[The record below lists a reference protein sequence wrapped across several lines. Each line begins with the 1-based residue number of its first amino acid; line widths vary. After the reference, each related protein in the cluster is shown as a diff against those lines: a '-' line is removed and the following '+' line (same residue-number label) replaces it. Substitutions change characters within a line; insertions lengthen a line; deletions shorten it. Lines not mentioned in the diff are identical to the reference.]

1 MNELKNDWITNLSTS
16 AWELK
21 SASNIQEKIF
31 NQISLAKLRL
41 EKINSEIF
49 QLERKFI
56 EHEIRKSRSEE
67 KSKQIKK
74 FLSIENEN
82 KADAEIQGINK
93 VKINWPKWWHQ
104 YCKTK
109 LLYNKRLKM
118 VAVGSK
124 SIPEKQSISLDLSK
138 ETEDNLST
146 ELFSEIFS
154 SKPLTMTLFQRK
166 KLKKTMIK
174 LNLTEPRIIKKF

>member
-1 MNELKNDWITNLSTS
+1 MQRKNIFDLLALKEKVASNKFLNRMQPLKEEKIKVEKILVQLKELKNDGITNLSTS

-74 FLSIENEN
+74 SLSIENEN

-93 VKINWPKWWHQ
+93 VKIN
-104 YCKTK
+104 
-109 LLYNKRLKM
+109 
-118 VAVGSK
+118 
-124 SIPEKQSISLDLSK
+124 
-138 ETEDNLST
+138 
-146 ELFSEIFS
+146 
-154 SKPLTMTLFQRK
+154 
-166 KLKKTMIK
+166 
-174 LNLTEPRIIKKF
+174 

>member
-1 MNELKNDWITNLSTS
+1 MQRKNLFDLLALKEKVASNKFLQRMQPLKEEKIKVEKILVQLNELKNDGITNLSTS

-93 VKINWPKWWHQ
+93 VKIN
-104 YCKTK
+104 
-109 LLYNKRLKM
+109 
-118 VAVGSK
+118 
-124 SIPEKQSISLDLSK
+124 
-138 ETEDNLST
+138 
-146 ELFSEIFS
+146 
-154 SKPLTMTLFQRK
+154 
-166 KLKKTMIK
+166 
-174 LNLTEPRIIKKF
+174 

>member
-1 MNELKNDWITNLSTS
+1 MQRKNLFDLLALKEKVASNKFLQRIQPLKEEKIKVEKILVQLNELKNDGITNLSTS

-31 NQISLAKLRL
+31 NQISLAQLRL

-93 VKINWPKWWHQ
+93 VKIN
-104 YCKTK
+104 
-109 LLYNKRLKM
+109 
-118 VAVGSK
+118 
-124 SIPEKQSISLDLSK
+124 
-138 ETEDNLST
+138 
-146 ELFSEIFS
+146 
-154 SKPLTMTLFQRK
+154 
-166 KLKKTMIK
+166 
-174 LNLTEPRIIKKF
+174 

>member
-1 MNELKNDWITNLSTS
+1 MQPLKEEKTKVEKILVQLKELKNDGITNLSTS

-74 FLSIENEN
+74 SLSIENEN

-93 VKINWPKWWHQ
+93 VKIN
-104 YCKTK
+104 
-109 LLYNKRLKM
+109 
-118 VAVGSK
+118 
-124 SIPEKQSISLDLSK
+124 
-138 ETEDNLST
+138 
-146 ELFSEIFS
+146 
-154 SKPLTMTLFQRK
+154 
-166 KLKKTMIK
+166 
-174 LNLTEPRIIKKF
+174 